1 MIDPTMEVKK
11 GREEETGGGIT
22 RDKVLQAIVFGL
34 IFGFL
39 LQKGGAAKY
48 HVLVGVLLL
57 QDFTV
62 IKVMASAI
70 VVGMVGLFALNRAG
84 KIEFKLKPTR
94 YGPIVIGGLT
104 FGAGFGLSGYCPGTA
119 AAALGQMNWDALFV
133 ILGLVVGSYIFAEA
147 SDWLSR
153 TIEKWGDRGKI
164 ILPDLL
170 HVRRASF
177 LIGFSLLLVAGLWIL
192 EQLR

>member
-1 MIDPTMEVKK
+1 MIDPTEEVEKR
-11 GREEETGGGIT
+11 REEKGGGIT
-22 RDKVLQAIVFGL
+22 REKVLQAIVFGL

-48 HVLVGVLLL
+48 HILVGVLLF

-94 YGPIVIGGLT
+94 YGPIIIGGLI
-104 FGAGFGLSGYCPGTA
+104 FGAGFGFSGYCPGTA

-133 ILGLVVGSYIFAEA
+133 IAGLVVGSYVFAEA

-153 TIEKWGDRGKI
+153 TIEKWGDRGRI

-170 HVRRASF
+170 PVRRTSF
-177 LIGFSLLLVAGLWIL
+177 LIGFSLLLVGGLMIL
-192 EQLR
+192 ERFR

>member
-1 MIDPTMEVKK
+1 MIDPTKEVKK
-11 GREEETGGGIT
+11 GREESESGIS

-39 LQKGGAAKY
+39 LQKGGVVKY
-48 HVLVGVLLL
+48 HLLVGVLLF

-62 IKVMASAI
+62 IKMMASAI
-70 VVGMVGLFALNRAG
+70 VVGMIGLFALNRAG

-94 YGPIVIGGLT
+94 YGPIIIGGLA

-133 ILGLVVGSYIFAEA
+133 VAGLVVGSYLFAEA

-153 TIEKWGDRGKI
+153 TVEKWGDRGKI
-164 ILPDLL
+164 ILPDVF
-170 HVRRASF
+170 HVGRTSF
-177 LIGFSLLLVAGLWIL
+177 LIGFLLMLVAGLVVL
-192 EQLR
+192 ERLQ

>member
-1 MIDPTMEVKK
+1 MGRFDLLLRGRRFNRQLAIPNLTMIDPTIEVKK
-11 GREEETGGGIT
+11 GREAETGGGIT

-39 LQKGGAAKY
+39 LQKGGVAKY

-94 YGPIVIGGLT
+94 YGPIIVGGLI
-104 FGAGFGLSGYCPGTA
+104 FGCQAR
-119 AAALGQMNWDALFV
+119 
-133 ILGLVVGSYIFAEA
+133 
-147 SDWLSR
+147 R
-153 TIEKWGDRGKI
+153 TV
-164 ILPDLL
+164 P
-170 HVRRASF
+170 
-177 LIGFSLLLVAGLWIL
+177 
-192 EQLR
+192 QLAM

>member
-1 MIDPTMEVKK
+1 MIDPTKEVKK
-11 GREEETGGGIT
+11 GREGNEGDIS

-39 LQKGGAAKY
+39 LQKGGVAKY
-48 HVLVGVLLL
+48 HLLVGVLLF

-62 IKVMASAI
+62 IKMMASAI

-94 YGPIVIGGLT
+94 YGSIIIGGLA

-133 ILGLVVGSYIFAEA
+133 IAGLVVGSYVFAEA

-170 HVRRASF
+170 HVRRTSF
-177 LIGFSLLLVAGLWIL
+177 LIGFSLLLVGGLMIL
-192 EQLR
+192 ERFR

>member
-1 MIDPTMEVKK
+1 MMDPTKEVKQSRA
-11 GREEETGGGIT
+11 GTGGGIS

-39 LQKGGAAKY
+39 LQKGGVAKY
-48 HVLVGVLLL
+48 HILVGVLLF

-70 VVGMVGLFALNRAG
+70 VVGMIGLFALDRAG

-94 YGPIVIGGLT
+94 YGAITIGGLI
-104 FGAGFGLSGYCPGTA
+104 FGAGFGFSGYCPGTA

-133 ILGLVVGSYIFAEA
+133 IAGLVAGSYVFAEA

-170 HVRRASF
+170 HVRRTTF
-177 LIGFSLLLVAGLWIL
+177 LIGFSLLLVGGLLVL
-192 EQLR
+192 ERFR

>member
-1 MIDPTMEVKK
+1 MINPAKEVKK
-11 GREEETGGGIT
+11 SRGETGGGIT
-22 RDKVLQAIVFGL
+22 REKVLQAIVFGL

-39 LQKGGAAKY
+39 LQKGGVAKY
-48 HVLVGVLLL
+48 HVLVGVLLF

-62 IKVMASAI
+62 VKVMASAI
-70 VVGMVGLFALNRAG
+70 VVGMIGLFALNRAG

-94 YGPIVIGGLT
+94 YGPIIIGGLI
-104 FGAGFGLSGYCPGTA
+104 FGAGFGFSGYCPGTA

-133 ILGLVVGSYIFAEA
+133 IGGLVAGSYVFAEA

-153 TIEKWGDRGKI
+153 TVEKWGDRGKI

-170 HVRRASF
+170 QVRRSSF
-177 LIGFSLLLVAGLWIL
+177 LIAFSLVLVVGLLVL
-192 EQLR
+192 ERFR

>member
-1 MIDPTMEVKK
+1 MIDPTKEVKK
-11 GREEETGGGIT
+11 GREGNEGGIS

-39 LQKGGAAKY
+39 LQKGGVAKY
-48 HVLVGVLLL
+48 HLLVGVLLF

-62 IKVMASAI
+62 IKMMASAI
-70 VVGMVGLFALNRAG
+70 VVGMIGLFALNRAG

-94 YGPIVIGGLT
+94 YGPIIIGGLA

-119 AAALGQMNWDALFV
+119 AAAFGQMNWDALFV
-133 ILGLVVGSYIFAEA
+133 IAGLVVGSYVFAEA
-147 SDWLSR
+147 SHWLSR
-153 TIEKWGDRGKI
+153 TLEKWGDRGKI

-170 HVRRASF
+170 HVRRTSF
-177 LIGFSLLLVAGLWIL
+177 LIGFALLLVGGLMIL
-192 EQLR
+192 ERFR